1 MYEGKRVHFDV
12 IPWRCQL
19 PLPPSFTYHEVQER
33 NWQPLC
39 VHNRRKPWHAG
50 LGAGAGQRQAG
61 VCGWQRFWGPVLLS
75 TAAVGWP
82 GTPERC
88 LTAGIKIHLMSC
100 AFFFITY
107 DMKSENF
114 QTVRIPRCL
123 FFCLISVFVLDCVWA
138 VTRSENALNKRKQ
151 CWNKWKPSTW
161 SSLNNPC
168 IYFGNLFLLFLFPVP
183 VCI

>member
-1 MYEGKRVHFDV
+1 MSTPLTPQLY
-12 IPWRCQL
+12 IPRGTREEL
-19 PLPPSFTYHEVQER
+19 AT
-33 NWQPLC
+33 LC

-61 VCGWQRFWGPVLLS
+61 LCGRQRFCGPVLLS
-75 TAAVGWP
+75 TAAVSWP

-123 FFCLISVFVLDCVWA
+123 FF
-138 VTRSENALNKRKQ
+138 
-151 CWNKWKPSTW
+151 
-161 SSLNNPC
+161 
-168 IYFGNLFLLFLFPVP
+168 FLV
-183 VCI
+183 